1 MIWGNRVNTK
11 IIKQKMNSLN
21 RLACLLITNL
31 ARSTPQMGLE
41 IILHIEP
48 LDIHI
53 KKMGLMAFKRL
64 EKKLDTVG
72 WCTDANKSHLQY

>member
-1 MIWGNRVNTK
+1 MKWIYTGVIRPKFTYACMIWGNRVNTK

-53 KKMGLMAFKRL
+53 KKWDL
-64 EKKLDTVG
+64 
-72 WCTDANKSHLQY
+72 CHLRG